1 MKQFAALIRG
11 LDQTT
16 KTTQKLALLQ
26 QYFQTAPDA
35 DKLWCLALFTGR
47 RPKRAITTT
56 QLRDFTQRITALPA
70 WLIEDTYAVVGDL
83 AETIALILPS
93 PQHTDDRPLSDWMDH
108 LAALSKAGEDDKF
121 TALAQA
127 WDGLGQDERFVLNKL
142 ITGGFRIGVQSK
154 LVIRALADTLD
165 QDAAE
170 LTHKLMGQWSP
181 QTHSWSQVILANDP
195 ISNISRPYPFY
206 LCHPKDDQ
214 DLGNLADWHFEW
226 KWDGIRAQIIKRQ
239 GHVFIWSRGEDL
251 ITPQFPDIVA
261 RAAAL
266 PDGTVLDGEI
276 LAHDGTAPL
285 PFAQLQKRLGRKK
298 PSEKTMRDIPCT
310 LYAYDILEQG
320 GSDLRQHP
328 FVARRQALAPLA
340 DAAGFAV
347 SPTLHPTTWAEADT
361 LRQSAADHSA
371 EGLMIKHRNGVYH
384 TGRKRG
390 EWWKWKRDPM
400 TIDAVM
406 IYAQAGHGRRA
417 NLFTDYTFALWDG
430 DALVPIAKAYS
441 GLTDAEFRKITAW
454 VRKNTLQ
461 RFGPVRQVPPH
472 HVFELAFEGIQPSP
486 RHKSGI
492 ALRFPRM
499 LRWRTDKPATE
510 ANTLADIRQYL
521 P

>member
-1 MKQFAALIRG
+1 MKHFAALIRG

-26 QYFQTAPDA
+26 QYFQTAPEA

-47 RPKRAITTT
+47 RPKRAITTA
-56 QLRDFTQRITALPA
+56 QLRDFTQRITNLPV

-83 AETIALILPS
+83 AETIALILPP
-93 PQHTDDRPLSDWMDH
+93 PQHNDVRPLSEWMDH
-108 LAALSKAGEDDKF
+108 LGRLRLAGEDEKF

-127 WDGLGQDERFVLNKL
+127 WDGLEQDERFVLNKL

-154 LVIRALADTLD
+154 LVIRALANALD
-165 QDAAE
+165 HDAAE

-195 ISNISRPYPFY
+195 MSTISRPYPFY
-206 LCHPKDDQ
+206 LCHPKEDQ
-214 DLGNLADWHFEW
+214 DLGDLTDWHFEW
-226 KWDGIRAQIIKRQ
+226 KWDGIRAQVIKRQ

-251 ITPQFPDIVA
+251 ITSQFPDIA
-261 RAAAL
+261 ANAAAL

-298 PSEKTMRDIPCT
+298 PADKTLRDIPCT
-310 LYAYDILEQG
+310 LYAYDLLEHG
-320 GSDLRQHP
+320 GIDLRNRPLDQ
-328 FVARRQALAPLA
+328 RRMLLGQVTSATAFHISPKVMPQSWA
-340 DAAGFAV
+340 DA
-347 SPTLHPTTWAEADT
+347 DR

-371 EGLMIKHRNGVYH
+371 EGLMIKHRNGAYH

-472 HVFELAFEGIQPSP
+472 QVFELAFEGIQPSQ

-510 ANTLADIRQYL
+510 ANTLTDIRRYL

>member
-11 LDQTT
+11 LDQTN
-16 KTTQKLALLQ
+16 KTTQKLALLRE
-26 QYFQTAPDA
+26 YFRSASDS
-35 DKLWCLALFTGR
+35 DKIWCLALFTGR
-47 RPKRAITTT
+47 RPKRAINTT
-56 QLRDFTQRITALPA
+56 QLRDFTQRMTALPS

-83 AETIALILPS
+83 AETIALILPPPRHQDNRS
-93 PQHTDDRPLSDWMDH
+93 LSDWMEY
-108 LAALSKAGEDDKF
+108 LALLSAASDTEKF
-121 TALAQA
+121 DALAGA
-127 WDGLGQDERFVLNKL
+127 WDHLGQDERFVFNKL

-170 LTHKLMGQWSP
+170 LTHKLMGHWSP

-195 ISNISRPYPFY
+195 MSNISRPYPFY
-206 LCHPKDDQ
+206 LCHPKEEQ
-214 DLGNLADWHFEW
+214 DLGDLDNWHFEW
-226 KWDGIRAQIIKRQ
+226 KWDGIRAQVIKRQ

-251 ITPQFPDIVA
+251 ITSQFPDIAA
-261 RAAAL
+261 RATAL

-285 PFAQLQKRLGRKK
+285 PFAKLQKRLGRKK
-298 PSEKTMRDIPCT
+298 PSENMIRDIPCT
-310 LYAYDILEQG
+310 LYAYDVLEQRG
-320 GSDLRQHP
+320 IDIRHNP
-328 FVARRQALAPLA
+328 FHIRRQALEPAA
-340 DAAGFAV
+340 NAAGFPI
-347 SPTLHPTTWAEADT
+347 SPMLRPTTWAEADA
-361 LRQSAADHSA
+361 LRTSAIEHNA
-371 EGLMIKHRNGVYH
+371 EGLMIKHLNGTYH

-400 TIDAVM
+400 AIDAVM

-441 GLTDAEFRKITAW
+441 GLSDAEFRKITAW

-472 HVFELAFEGIQPSP
+472 QVFELAFEGIQPSS

-499 LRWRTDKPATE
+499 LRWRTDKPAHE
-510 ANTLADIRQYL
+510 ANTLTDIRQYL
-521 P
+521 T

>member
-1 MKQFAALIRG
+1 MKHFAALIRG

-16 KTTQKLALLQ
+16 KTTQKLALLR
-26 QYFQTAPDA
+26 QYFQTASDS

-47 RPKRAITTT
+47 RPKRTITTT
-56 QLRDFTQRITALPA
+56 QLRDFTQRITNLPL

-83 AETIALILPS
+83 AETIALILPA
-93 PQHTDDRPLSDWMDH
+93 PHQHNSRSLADCMDH
-108 LAALSKAGEDDKF
+108 LGRLTTASDTEKF
-121 TALAQA
+121 DALAMA
-127 WDGLGQDERFVLNKL
+127 WDQLDQDERFVFNKL

-154 LVIRALADTLD
+154 LVIRALADTLNL
-165 QDAAE
+165 DAAE

-181 QTHSWSQVILANDP
+181 HTQSWSQVILANDP
-195 ISNISRPYPFY
+195 MSTISRPYPFY
-206 LCHPKDDQ
+206 LCHPKEDQ
-214 DLGNLADWHFEW
+214 DLGDLTDWHFEW

-251 ITPQFPDIVA
+251 ITSQFPDIAA

-310 LYAYDILEQG
+310 LYAYDLLEQNG
-320 GSDLRQHP
+320 KDLRQHP
-328 FVARRQALAPLA
+328 FAARRQELGPIS
-340 DAAGFAV
+340 DMAGFPI
-347 SPTLHPTTWAEADT
+347 SPELHPTTWDQADS

-371 EGLMIKHRNGVYH
+371 EGLMIKHKNGAYH

-441 GLTDAEFRKITAW
+441 GLSDAEFRQITAW
-454 VRKNTLQ
+454 VRKNTVQ

-472 HVFELAFEGIQPSP
+472 QVFELAFEGIHPSP

-499 LRWRTDKPATE
+499 LRWRTDKPAHE
-510 ANTLADIRQYL
+510 ANTLTDIRRYL